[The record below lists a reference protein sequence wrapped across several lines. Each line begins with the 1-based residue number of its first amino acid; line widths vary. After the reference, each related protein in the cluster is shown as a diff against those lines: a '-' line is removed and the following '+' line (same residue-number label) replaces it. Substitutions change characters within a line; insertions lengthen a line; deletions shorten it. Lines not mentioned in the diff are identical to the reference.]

1 MAKTSRPSHTPKGGV
16 ALLERTQ
23 LERTQLERT
32 QSSES
37 TRAPAMPSFMPSKSN
52 GASAE
57 MRPRTL
63 SAEEMMIAES
73 IGGASGMPTLMP
85 PQGVGASAT
94 VTAWANDARVNA
106 LWSINQNRNAWL
118 SVANVGWRKLANNS
132 DTAVVALTMLAAHA
146 RETQSSYSYREEAD
160 GMIHE
165 CYIW

>member
-1 MAKTSRPSHTPKGGV
+1 MAKTSRPNHTPKGGV
-16 ALLERTQ
+16 ALLERSHTGQ
-23 LERTQLERT
+23 
-32 QSSES
+32 S
-37 TRAPAMPSFMPSKSN
+37 TRAPAMPTMPPSMKGN
-52 GASAE
+52 GISSE

-63 SAEEMMIAES
+63 SKDELMIAEGV
-73 IGGASGMPTLMP
+73 GGAVSMPTLTP
-85 PQGVGASAT
+85 PQGASAS

-132 DTAVVALTMLAAHA
+132 DTAIVALTMLAAHA